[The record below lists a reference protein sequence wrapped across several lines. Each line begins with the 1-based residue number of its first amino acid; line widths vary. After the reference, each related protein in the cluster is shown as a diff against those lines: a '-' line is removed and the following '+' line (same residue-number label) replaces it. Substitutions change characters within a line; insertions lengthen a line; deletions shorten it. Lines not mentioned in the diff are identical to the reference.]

1 MEGKLSLREIYET
14 MGLNKRSIWRTEIIG
29 EEENWNPIRDTK
41 ESKIR
46 GTQIIAII
54 IIRGKQILL
63 ELNDYYILYCD

>member
-14 MGLNKRSIWRTEIIG
+14 MGLNKRSIWRTEIIR